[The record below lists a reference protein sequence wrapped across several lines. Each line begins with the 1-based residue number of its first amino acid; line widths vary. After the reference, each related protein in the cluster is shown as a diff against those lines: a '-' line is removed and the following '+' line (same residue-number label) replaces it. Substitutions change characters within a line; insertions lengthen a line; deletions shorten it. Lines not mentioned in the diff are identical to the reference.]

1 MLNEI
6 INIDLH
12 IHSRSSQYKEADGFV
27 KDETPENL
35 HILLDALNE
44 NNINLFSITDHNR
57 FDIDIYIEAK
67 KQLSSNKY
75 KNIKNILAG
84 VEFDVKMED
93 GMKPCHIIVIFD
105 AKNDEDYKTI
115 SNVLENNKLLHKE
128 DYYNRKDF
136 EGILKGIGLN
146 TILIV
151 HQKTSLDKEDKSHKS
166 LSGSVADT
174 YQIIEMGYIS
184 ALEYQKSSVEGIL
197 KDNLKSIDRAIPLFT
212 GSDCHQWLHYPKHDE
227 NSKFQIEKFTALK
240 CLPTFKGLLFAIT
253 SPSTRINPVEKRHN
267 QFFIDEFS
275 ISGETINL
283 DKGINAIVGE
293 NGSGKTTLM
302 KILNNNIKEAYVKRI
317 IKNSNISL
325 PKVLDENYTLQVKQ
339 AEIVNKFNNN
349 NLFDSSLY
357 KELDHE
363 EFKKQCT
370 SFFNSIKNKLD
381 AQIKNNELRTK
392 LDDLKVT
399 IDINLEKPTFYYQMN
414 SENLRLNEYTKT
426 EERKN
431 SIKKILRSL
440 KLEINNDFYNG
451 NQKNLLKEAYM
462 NILSIYKELLLKYYS
477 YYTDDELR
485 NAIIEQCNEYKTE
498 IASKSTSFDAD
509 ISNYKQ
515 SKNSLIKGVLD
526 CIESDLNLKKLKFP
540 NSIEPIIEETE
551 NPNNGFIFK
560 RIAKYSN
567 LDITEDCL
575 KKMFVSDYQNF
586 EELEKI
592 ETKSLLQKAI
602 NGCSS
607 INNIEDKW
615 KQNIEKFFI
624 EFTKFDE
631 QILDQSTR
639 EKQGGTL
646 GEISL
651 TYYRYHL
658 NQENPASVICI
669 DQPEDNISN
678 NYINEKLIKYL
689 NALRKEKQIFIVT
702 HNPLLVINLDVDNV
716 IQVELKN
723 NKIMCNYG
731 CLEDEDSNVLK
742 YIAEKMDG
750 GKESIE
756 RRYKLYD

>member
-35 HILLDALNE
+35 CILLDALNE

-75 KNIKNILAG
+75 SNVKNILAG

-105 AKNDEDYKTI
+105 AKNDKDYKII
-115 SNVLENNKLLHKE
+115 SNVLENNKLLRKE

-136 EGILKGIGLN
+136 EGILKEIGLN

-166 LSGSVADT
+166 LSGSVANP

-184 ALEYQKSSVEGIL
+184 ALEYQKSAVEGML
-197 KDNLKSIDRAIPLFT
+197 KDNLKSIDRTIPLFT
-212 GSDCHQWLHYPKHDE
+212 GSDCHQWSHYPKHDE

-253 SPSTRINPVEKRHN
+253 SPLTRINPVEKRDN

-275 ISGETINL
+275 INGKTIKL

-302 KILNNNIKEAYVKRI
+302 KILNNNIKENYVKKI
-317 IKNSNISL
+317 IKTSSILVS
-325 PKVLDENYTLQVKQ
+325 KKLDVNNTLQVKQ
-339 AEIVNKFNNN
+339 AEIVDKFNNN
-349 NLFDSSLY
+349 NLFESSLY

-363 EFKKQCT
+363 EFNKRCT
-370 SFFNSIKNKLD
+370 NFLSSIKNKLD
-381 AQIKNNELRTK
+381 EQIRNNELCTK

-399 IDINLEKPTFYYQMN
+399 FNTNLEIPTFYYQMN
-414 SENLRLNEYTKT
+414 SENLRLNEYQ
-426 EERKN
+426 EIEDRKKA
-431 SIKKILRSL
+431 IKKILRSI
-440 KLEINNDFYNG
+440 KSEIGNKFYNDT
-451 NQKNLLKEAYM
+451 QKKLLKDAYKD
-462 NILSIYKELLLKYYS
+462 ILAVYKELAIN
-477 YYTDDELR
+477 YYTYYVDNELK
-485 NAIIEQCNEYKTE
+485 NIIIDQCNDYKVDIE
-498 IASKSTSFDAD
+498 SKSTSFDVE
-509 ISNYKQ
+509 ITSYKH

-526 CIESDLNLKKLKFP
+526 CIESDRKLENLKFP
-540 NSIEPIIEETE
+540 DSIEPIIEETE
-551 NPNNGFIFK
+551 RPNNGFIFK

-567 LDITEDCL
+567 LDVTEDCL
-575 KKMFVSDYQNF
+575 KKMFVSNYQNF
-586 EELEKI
+586 EKLEEI
-592 ETKSLLQKAI
+592 NTKSMLQEAI
-602 NGCSS
+602 SGCTS
-607 INNIEDKW
+607 INDIEDKW
-615 KQNIEKFFI
+615 KSNYDKFI
-624 EFTKFDE
+624 SEYKKFDE
-631 QILDQSTR
+631 QILDSSTK

-658 NQENPASVICI
+658 NKDNPACVVCI

-678 NYINEKLIKYL
+678 NHINGKLIKYL

-702 HNPLLVINLDVDNV
+702 HNPLLVVNLDVDNV
-716 IQVELKN
+716 LQVELKN
-723 NKIMCNYG
+723 NKLECNYG
-731 CLEDEDSNVLK
+731 CLEDEDSNILK